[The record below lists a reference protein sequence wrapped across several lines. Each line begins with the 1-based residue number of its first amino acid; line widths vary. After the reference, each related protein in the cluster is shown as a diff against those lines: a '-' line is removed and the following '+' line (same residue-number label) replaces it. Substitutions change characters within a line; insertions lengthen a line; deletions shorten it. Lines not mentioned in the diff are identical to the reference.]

1 MYNDASSYAWGS
13 VLDTSGVPLFA
24 SDYWPDEVES
34 SHNTVKEA
42 LPLSNAL
49 SSFADTIKNSRIDV
63 FVDSSVLI
71 HAWNKQAGRSHA
83 FSDALNSIFEALM
96 ATNYSLRLSRV
107 PSAQNPAC
115 LPRFSVFLPNG
126 FLSI

>member
-24 SDYWPDEVES
+24 SDYWPDEVVS
-34 SHNTVKEA
+34 SHNTIKEA
-42 LPLSNAL
+42 LPLANAL
-49 SSFADTIKNSRIDV
+49 SSFADTIKNSRVDV
-63 FVDSSVLI
+63 FVDSSELI

-96 ATNYSLRLSRV
+96 VTNYSLHLSRV

-115 LPRFSVFLPNG
+115 LSPFSVSLPNG
-126 FLSI
+126 FSSI

>member
-24 SDYWPDEVES
+24 SNYWPDEVVS
-34 SHNTVKEA
+34 SHNTIKEA
-42 LPLSNAL
+42 LPLANAL
-49 SSFADTIKNSRIDV
+49 SSFADTIKNSRVDV
-63 FVDSSVLI
+63 FVDSSELI

-83 FSDALNSIFEALM
+83 FSDALNSIFEAVM
-96 ATNYSLRLSRV
+96 VTNYSLHLSRV

-115 LPRFSVFLPNG
+115 LSPFSVSLPNG
-126 FLSI
+126 FSSI